1 MTSLC
6 YRFKLVSNLSV
17 EIGELDF
24 AVLAEHGR
32 IATTRRRRRTRARS
46 FRSLTRVVTV
56 MADVVAPEQ
65 SLQRERFEAENEFDF
80 KLLCLSTIDSQ
91 NKL

>member
-1 MTSLC
+1 
-6 YRFKLVSNLSV
+6 
-17 EIGELDF
+17 
-24 AVLAEHGR
+24 
-32 IATTRRRRRTRARS
+32 
-46 FRSLTRVVTV
+46 

-65 SLQRERFEAENEFDF
+65 SLQRERFEAENEFNF